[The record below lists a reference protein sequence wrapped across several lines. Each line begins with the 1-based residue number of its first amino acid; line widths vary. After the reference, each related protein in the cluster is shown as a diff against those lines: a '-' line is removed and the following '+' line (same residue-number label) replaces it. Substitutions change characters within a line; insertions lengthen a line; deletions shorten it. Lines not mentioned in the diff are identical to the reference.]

1 MKGQN
6 EMRDRSQD
14 LLILELLFINFTV
27 ITYHIFSLT
36 VT

>member
-1 MKGQN
+1 MKVQN